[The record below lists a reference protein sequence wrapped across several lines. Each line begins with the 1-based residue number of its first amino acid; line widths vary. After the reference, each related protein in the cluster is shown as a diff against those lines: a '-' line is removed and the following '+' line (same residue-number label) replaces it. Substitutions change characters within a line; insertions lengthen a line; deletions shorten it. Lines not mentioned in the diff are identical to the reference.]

1 MKRYLIILFVTL
13 MPFIACENKNGKKIV
28 VETLINPILN
38 MEVIEIPLLG
48 KVVWINGEAEIK
60 RKNSNEYTKITLDTT
75 IDEDDI
81 LWLKK
86 ESIVKIQFEDGS
98 YVVNEPVG
106 EESFFTFESIK
117 YTNMPQ

>member
-1 MKRYLIILFVTL
+1 
-13 MPFIACENKNGKKIV
+13 
-28 VETLINPILN
+28 
-38 MEVIEIPLLG
+38 MEIIEIPSQG
-48 KVVWINGEAEIK
+48 KVVLVKGEGEIK
-60 RKNSNEYTKITLDTT
+60 RKNSNEYTKVTLDTT
-75 IDEDDI
+75 INKDDI

-117 YTNMPQ
+117 YPNMPQ